1 MSSLHN
7 IKSFYNFQLIFE
19 FTGEKRKYNLFRY
32 NKEFQNKLDLNIF
45 DYKKAFFTKDIPD
58 ITNDTLLDYYDFL
71 KRKYLN
77 KYSIQI
83 IKDYFILFFCKFLEE
98 NNTNFELN
106 VSHELTVDIL
116 LCKRLKKIRIIMN
129 LCDFKSSYKNE
140 TLNDKNKKSFLLLF
154 QIIFSEKIIS
164 KISQLI
170 LISEDKNKTYIKPN
184 FNDLIIEILIG
195 NIYKFQPVIK
205 TYIIEIYEKM
215 DQYIRLND
223 YNNYEIFKSC
233 ELIIPC
239 NQKYH
244 IYLPNEY
251 IKFDLDLKK
260 PFDINQLD
268 FIKKKKIQNYFA
280 KLNYKDLWSFNV
292 DFSHIKKIELT
303 IGQECEIIDDI
314 DNFERVNDTFSGLR
328 RIRGGR
334 GNLRKRKIEEMRENF
349 NINNIK
355 YIEHINKFYHLILTN
370 EKDEYKNLNILKM
383 LTKSEFDDL
392 TIYIDYFGKHK
403 SEPAKFSINKF
414 NNSISIFVDYFSNN
428 ENEFLNE
435 LKQNESVALDILDI
449 YNDKNKKEC
458 NIFKFDKDSKVKYFY
473 LSIYFKDLLFIPYY
487 SIEFP
492 INFEN
497 LISLDLK
504 YTLVIGETSHIN
516 FPLTE
521 KNCAY
526 IFRNLKQLKLDFY
539 YDCDTCVYNSPKD
552 LIPNLSN
559 NLKYCPLLE
568 ILDISY
574 EIFKTNL
581 NELQLILK
589 GITVLKNLKVLYLN
603 SKCEENEASYVTK
616 DEFYKFYPEYVDYCP
631 FLNEIKLE
639 IIELFKYDLL
649 YEKKI
654 NYNLNDII
662 ICDYKYISTLGEK
675 SSYLTYLCKNKNN
688 KNVVIRKFKKSRIN
702 YSLDLFENE
711 KYCLKKFKNNPNVIN
726 YIEFLSDEY
735 YEYIVY
741 EYIGNNLQN
750 YKSTTIGDKICN
762 FLDNFYKNEIQKDI
776 NIIMLPILPT
786 NILIKDNYDIILMGF
801 GYLNLYPD
809 ENEENG
815 RLSNFYYHMNLYFK
829 ENSSLIPLSD
839 EYSEY
844 FQDIK
849 NYYYSNLTWEYALA
863 KIKFKNIKILN
874 EIKLE
879 NISKVGKIIPSNKF
893 IFALQN
899 SSIIIYDKNNFDQIT
914 DMSFSD
920 NLINFILIEDN
931 ILLALDKFKIYTIY
945 FNNNKLKIIDIY
957 ENNYSKDKEEQDYN
971 ISEIIYIE
979 KLDIILINSNRINIW
994 KLDKKVKK
1002 LKFLKCYDYPNDY
1015 SIFKIHNNIIDI
1027 PLIAI
1032 GNEKIIFYNLDDKFN
1047 LKAEFDYIHNIKNRI
1062 ISKIKLFKQ
1071 DENYCYILV
1080 RNVLMIIKIDDKK
1093 KVECLFRSC
1102 LGRYIIKNIFPVR
1115 KGLLI
1120 ADECRFCNYLTEIK
1134 GNYKIINNLMFFRN
1148 IKVYDIIKD
1157 NNQLFIIA
1165 YKKDNFSNKKFFVY
1179 LLIND
1184 I

>member
-7 IKSFYNFQLIFE
+7 IKSFYNFLLIFE
-19 FTGEKRKYNLFRY
+19 FTGEKRKFNLFRY

-116 LCKRLKKIRIIMN
+116 LCKRLKKISIIMN

-239 NQKYH
+239 NQKYY

-328 RIRGGR
+328 RMRGGR

-639 IIELFKYDLL
+639 I
-649 YEKKI
+649 
-654 NYNLNDII
+654 
-662 ICDYKYISTLGEK
+662 
-675 SSYLTYLCKNKNN
+675 
-688 KNVVIRKFKKSRIN
+688 R
-702 YSLDLFENE
+702 
-711 KYCLKKFKNNPNVIN
+711 
-726 YIEFLSDEY
+726 
-735 YEYIVY
+735 
-741 EYIGNNLQN
+741 
-750 YKSTTIGDKICN
+750 
-762 FLDNFYKNEIQKDI
+762 
-776 NIIMLPILPT
+776 
-786 NILIKDNYDIILMGF
+786 
-801 GYLNLYPD
+801 
-809 ENEENG
+809 EEN
-815 RLSNFYYHMNLYFK
+815 
-829 ENSSLIPLSD
+829 
-839 EYSEY
+839 
-844 FQDIK
+844 
-849 NYYYSNLTWEYALA
+849 
-863 KIKFKNIKILN
+863 
-874 EIKLE
+874 KL
-879 NISKVGKIIPSNKF
+879 
-893 IFALQN
+893 
-899 SSIIIYDKNNFDQIT
+899 
-914 DMSFSD
+914 
-920 NLINFILIEDN
+920 
-931 ILLALDKFKIYTIY
+931 
-945 FNNNKLKIIDIY
+945 
-957 ENNYSKDKEEQDYN
+957 
-971 ISEIIYIE
+971 
-979 KLDIILINSNRINIW
+979 
-994 KLDKKVKK
+994 
-1002 LKFLKCYDYPNDY
+1002 
-1015 SIFKIHNNIIDI
+1015 
-1027 PLIAI
+1027 
-1032 GNEKIIFYNLDDKFN
+1032 
-1047 LKAEFDYIHNIKNRI
+1047 
-1062 ISKIKLFKQ
+1062 
-1071 DENYCYILV
+1071 
-1080 RNVLMIIKIDDKK
+1080 
-1093 KVECLFRSC
+1093 
-1102 LGRYIIKNIFPVR
+1102 
-1115 KGLLI
+1115 
-1120 ADECRFCNYLTEIK
+1120 
-1134 GNYKIINNLMFFRN
+1134 
-1148 IKVYDIIKD
+1148 
-1157 NNQLFIIA
+1157 
-1165 YKKDNFSNKKFFVY
+1165 
-1179 LLIND
+1179 
-1184 I
+1184 